1 MNELTNNDEINVQKK
16 AGVDR
21 TKVGFLVF
29 TLGLTVSLAAAPP
42 MKTEG
47 TPSRAFSSLAK
58 RSIKAGWMQLGT
70 ASWYG
75 PRFNGHKTATGE
87 KYDQEGLS
95 AAHRTLPL
103 GTWLKVTNL
112 HNKRV
117 VFLRVNDRGP
127 VSPRFI
133 IDLSHG
139 AATRLGIEGIGKV
152 RIEQLNPSDRKS
164 AQEMVAGMKLDKDPA
179 VVSEMVQI
187 AER

>member
-1 MNELTNNDEINVQKK
+1 MNELTLCNEIKLQEKTGGRRRSV
-16 AGVDR
+16 GV
-21 TKVGFLVF
+21 LAI
-29 TLGLTVSLAAAPP
+29 TLGLTASIVAAPP

-47 TPSRAFSSLAK
+47 TPSRTITSFGK
-58 RSIKAGWMQLGT
+58 KAQRPHWMQLGT

-75 PRFNGHKTATGE
+75 PRFNGRKTATGE

-103 GTWLKVTNL
+103 GTWLRVTNL

-139 AATRLGIEGIGKV
+139 AAQRLGIEGIGKV
-152 RIEQLNPSDRKS
+152 RIEQLDPADKVM
-164 AQEMVAGMKLDKDPA
+164 AEQMVASMKLDTDPA
-179 VVSEMVQI
+179 VLAETFQV